1 MRRNLAALI
10 LSLAPAA
17 AWPGEAAG
25 QRVLQSHGDIGPA
38 LLACWKP
45 PVGSEGMELTM
56 VFAFHRSGAIQGR
69 PRITYAR
76 LSGDDGLRRSF
87 VASVI
92 EALAACSPLHFSA
105 RLGGAMAGRPFAMT
119 FRAVAA
125 RRDA

>member
-1 MRRNLAALI
+1 VKR
-10 LSLAPAA
+10 SLAGLFALLMPDLALA
-17 AWPGEAAG
+17 GAEREAGFLRRYAE
-25 QRVLQSHGDIGPA
+25 IGPA

-56 VFAFHRSGAIQGR
+56 VFAFHRSGAIQGK

-76 LSGDDGLRRSF
+76 LSGDETLRRRF
-87 VASVI
+87 VASTI

-105 RLGGAMAGRPFAMT
+105 SLGGAMAGRPFAMT

-125 RRDA
+125 RRAA